1 MTNRFSKVL
10 ASTAIAAGVGLA
22 STVGMAQD
30 AKPVTAPPAAAAKP
44 ATGAAGGS
52 TANPTAGGAA
62 APAEASKP
70 ASWIGLPV
78 VTADGQTLGQVT
90 ELKAAADGKSQ
101 VLMVKSPADSKVFA
115 VPSSIAKMTGR
126 AVQLSA
132 TSQELK
138 TSVQ

>member
-1 MTNRFSKVL
+1 MTNRFQTLL
-10 ASTAIAAGVGLA
+10 ATTALIAGVGVAATLPA
-22 STVGMAQD
+22 VFATAQD
-30 AKPVTAPPAAAAKP
+30 AKPPAPSAAPAAKPSANPTVAPPAGE
-44 ATGAAGGS
+44 T
-52 TANPTAGGAA
+52 A

-101 VLMVKSPADSKVFA
+101 ILMIKSPADSKVFA